1 MKVAI
6 MYVYLVSP
14 VFARRS
20 LIVQKSVKL
29 AMKNFTPV
37 NARNKLLMMKLY
49 KKFNQQ
55 RTLFKEFVVYL
66 TSVTHVL

>member
-1 MKVAI
+1 
-6 MYVYLVSP
+6 MYVFLVSL

-29 AMKNFTPV
+29 VMKNFTPV
-37 NARNKLLMMKLY
+37 NARNKLLMMKPY

-55 RTLFKEFVVYL
+55 RTLFKEYVVYPTL
-66 TSVTHVL
+66 VTHVL